1 MTRQDLIEFAVIGG
15 IAALCELFVL
25 AWFLVALLVMG
36 TVPWL

>member
-1 MTRQDLIEFAVIGG
+1 MTRRDLIEFAVVSG

-25 AWFLVALLVMG
+25 AGFLVATLVWG